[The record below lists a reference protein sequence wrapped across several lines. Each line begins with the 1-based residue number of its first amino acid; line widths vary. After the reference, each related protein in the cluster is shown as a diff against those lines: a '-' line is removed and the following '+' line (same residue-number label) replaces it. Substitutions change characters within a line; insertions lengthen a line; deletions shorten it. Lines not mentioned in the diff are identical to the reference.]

1 MNLVFFA
8 CVGICS
14 VKIGYMCRGRGRV
27 RLYSVNEWGYGW
39 SLGDKIWGFVG
50 DVGV

>member
-1 MNLVFFA
+1 MVKLGKY
-8 CVGICS
+8 VGVVGGVGGGEVDYI
-14 VKIGYMCRGRGRV
+14 
-27 RLYSVNEWGYGW
+27 LYSVNEWGYGW